1 MKKLIYIL
9 SLLFI
14 GFTSCNED
22 FNEGISPQSNP
33 QEGAQSFEGLTL
45 KLGSNFNNALSLA
58 NFAVTDTLKAI
69 EATASPELNAKSKIE
84 YTLEISK
91 TADFAKVAEMDA
103 GTGSQLKVADLNTAF
118 RTIFGNSP
126 AQKDV
131 YVRCKAYIVEGTS
144 RIQYGDYFNFGST
157 KVTPIPLDVTIDE
170 AYSLV
175 KNAGSSWDVANMT
188 VFNHSSENV
197 YDDPIFT
204 LTFQTTANNTMIKFV
219 PKSLLSQVQNNVW
232 TGVVGAKTDGT
243 TDLTGDL
250 TTSNS
255 GSIVIAT
262 AQWVK
267 VTLNMMTSKYTVEL
281 LGQISPYLWT
291 PGAHQSWTPAT
302 STKLYS
308 ANMDLIY
315 TGFSYLTGEF
325 KLTSAPDWAHTNY
338 GTANGKLDTGGG
350 NLSVASAGF
359 YFIKANLNDMSY
371 SVVATNWGLIGA
383 ATAGGWDTSTAMTYN
398 QADNSWNVTTNLT
411 AGEFKFRANDGWE
424 INVGGTTDHLTQNG
438 SNLSVSAAGNYT
450 VKLYLINDET
460 SYCTVTKN

>member
-291 PGAHQSWTPAT
+291 PGAHQVGRQRHPPSCIQPIWT
-302 STKLYS
+302 
-308 ANMDLIY
+308 
-315 TGFSYLTGEF
+315 
-325 KLTSAPDWAHTNY
+325 
-338 GTANGKLDTGGG
+338 
-350 NLSVASAGF
+350 
-359 YFIKANLNDMSY
+359 
-371 SVVATNWGLIGA
+371 
-383 ATAGGWDTSTAMTYN
+383 
-398 QADNSWNVTTNLT
+398 
-411 AGEFKFRANDGWE
+411 
-424 INVGGTTDHLTQNG
+424 
-438 SNLSVSAAGNYT
+438 
-450 VKLYLINDET
+450 
-460 SYCTVTKN
+460 